1 MMKAEILVKL
11 SHLDKSEQVAISPCD
26 DGWMKQLT
34 KSLELFALPPPI
46 LCRSS
51 MLSSKRIG
59 STCLEV
65 KI

>member
-11 SHLDKSEQVAISPCD
+11 SHLDKSEQVAISPC

-59 STCLEV
+59 STWLEV